1 MQHTRGGEH
10 AEQRAGQGVDREKK
24 ERHEAPGKGSLVAGL
39 LLNRKGVGGSG
50 RRQPENLIDIT
61 IIVNVVMYIQ

>member
-1 MQHTRGGEH
+1 M
-10 AEQRAGQGVDREKK
+10 
-24 ERHEAPGKGSLVAGL
+24 
-39 LLNRKGVGGSG
+39 LNRKSVGGCG